1 MKAMILAAGL
11 GTRLQP
17 QTDNTPKALVKAGGM
32 SLLERLIRKMK
43 VQGVTD
49 IVINLHHHA
58 DQVLRF
64 LDEKENFGI
73 SISISHEKD
82 ELLET
87 GGGILHAK
95 DLLDGDEAF
104 IVHNVDILSDVDLRK
119 IYEDHNGSGALAT
132 LAVRNRETSRYL
144 LFDDSLRMQGW
155 ENRSSGE
162 RIIPSGESS
171 NLTALAFS
179 GIHVI
184 SPEIFSLFSQTG
196 AFSIIQTYLSLCFH
210 NHIRGF
216 RHDGGIW
223 IDAGKPDGLKLAN
236 FLMGGGEL

>member
-1 MKAMILAAGL
+1 MKAMILAAGF

-17 QTDNTPKALVKAGGM
+17 LTDNTPKALIKAGGM
-32 SLLERLIRKMK
+32 SLLERLIHKMK
-43 VQGVTD
+43 VQGVND

-58 DQVLRF
+58 GQVIRF
-64 LDEKENFGI
+64 LEEKDNFGI

-104 IVHNVDILSDVDLRK
+104 IVHNVDILSDLDLRK
-119 IYEDHNGSGALAT
+119 IYADHTGSGALAT
-132 LAVRNRETSRYL
+132 IAVRSRETSRYI
-144 LFDDSLRMQGW
+144 LFDDNLRMQGW

-162 RIIPSGESS
+162 RIMPTGESS
-171 NLTALAFS
+171 KIQALAFS

-184 SPEIFSLFSQTG
+184 SPEIFRLFTETG
-196 AFSIIQTYLSLCFH
+196 AFSIIQTYLRLCAQH
-210 NHIRGF
+210 QIRGF
-216 RHDGGIW
+216 RHDKGLW
-223 IDAGKPDGLKLAN
+223 IDAGKPEGLKLAN
-236 FLMGGGEL
+236 MLMGGGEI

>member
-1 MKAMILAAGL
+1 MKAMILAAGF

-17 QTDNTPKALVKAGGM
+17 LTDNTPKALVNAGGM
-32 SLLERLIRKMK
+32 SLLERLIHKMK

-58 DQVLRF
+58 DQVIHF
-64 LDEKENFGI
+64 LEEKDNFGI

-82 ELLET
+82 KLLET

-104 IVHNVDILSDVDLRK
+104 IVHNVDVLSDLDLRK
-119 IYEDHNGSGALAT
+119 IYADHTDSSALAT
-132 LAVRNRETSRYL
+132 LAVRSRETSRYL
-144 LFDDSLRMQGW
+144 LFDDSLRMHGW

-162 RIIPSGESS
+162 RITPAGESS
-171 NLTALAFS
+171 KMLALAFS

-184 SPEIFSLFSQTG
+184 SPQIFSLFTETG
-196 AFSIIQTYLSLCFH
+196 AFSIIKTYLRLCSKYS
-210 NHIRGF
+210 IMGF
-216 RHDGGIW
+216 RHDKGLW
-223 IDAGKPDGLKLAN
+223 IDAGKPDGLKMAN
-236 FLMGGGEL
+236 FLMGGGEI